1 MRRFC
6 IRAATIL
13 FLLTLLPLA
22 RAQAGGE
29 RLIMKDGS
37 YQIVTKYQIKGD
49 RVRFYSVEREDWEE
63 VPKNLVD
70 WKATAQWNLD
80 HGPEQKGPVVVT
92 NPSDPGQVEAA
103 KIDAEERAARQA
115 ELQRMPFVMSG
126 LRLPNESG
134 VWVLDTFN
142 GQPELAHMTQANGDL
157 NRAYQHSVLPYE
169 AGSQR
174 GSRELVRVEGFAAK
188 VELHVNQP
196 VFYVSLDPPKLP
208 KGAVEPPS
216 LSAAMTVG
224 THGAGSLPDDKR
236 AHSSPDSRYV
246 IVALMVG
253 KNQRTATAAELDA
266 VVSGGAPP
274 VGLTDTTKQVLPGG
288 YWMKVTPK
296 APLLIGEYALVEV
309 LGPKYVNADVWAF
322 GVNPS
327 ANENADVV
335 TKVDYSA
342 H

>member
-1 MRRFC
+1 MKRFC
-6 IRAATIL
+6 IHAVVIL
-13 FLLTLLPLA
+13 FLLALLPLA
-22 RAQAGGE
+22 HAQAGGE

-37 YQIVTKYQIKGD
+37 YQIITKYQVKGD
-49 RVRFYSVEREDWEE
+49 RVRFFSKEREDWEE
-63 VPKNLVD
+63 IPKSMVD

-80 HGPEQKGPVVVT
+80 HGPEQKGPVVVM
-92 NPSDPGQVEAA
+92 NPNDPGQVEAA

-115 ELQRMPFVMSG
+115 EMQRMPFVMPG

-169 AGSQR
+169 AGSKR
-174 GSRELVRVEGFAAK
+174 GSSELVRVEGFTAK
-188 VELHVNQP
+188 VELHVSQP

-208 KGAVEPPS
+208 KGAVEPAS
-216 LSAAMTVG
+216 LSEPMTVD
-224 THGAGSLPDDKR
+224 THGTGSVPDDKHAR
-236 AHSSPDSRYV
+236 SSPDSRYV
-246 IVALMVG
+246 ILALTVG
-253 KNQRTATAAELDA
+253 KNERTATAADLDA
-266 VVSGGAPP
+266 IVSGGAPP
-274 VGLTDTTKQVLPGG
+274 VNMIETEKQVLPGG

-296 APLLIGEYALVEV
+296 SPLLIGQYALVEV

-327 ANENADVV
+327 ANENSDIV
-335 TKVDYSA
+335 TKLDYSG

>member
-6 IRAATIL
+6 TRAAAIV

-37 YQIVTKYQIKGD
+37 YQIITKYQVKGD
-49 RVRFYSVEREDWEE
+49 RVRFFSKERADWEE
-63 VPKNLVD
+63 IPKNLVD
-70 WKATAQWNLD
+70 WKATAQWNFD
-80 HGPEQKGPVVVT
+80 HGPEQKGPVVVA
-92 NPSDPGQVEAA
+92 NPSDPGQVDAA

-115 ELQRMPFVMSG
+115 ELQRMPFVVPG

-169 AGSQR
+169 VGSKSS
-174 GSRELVRVEGFAAK
+174 SRELVRVEGYNAK

-216 LSAAMTVG
+216 LSAAMTVE
-224 THGAGSLPDDKR
+224 THGGGSEPDDKR
-236 AHSSPDSRYV
+236 AHSSPDSRYA
-246 IVALMVG
+246 IVALTVG
-253 KNQRTATAAELDA
+253 KNLRTASAGDLDA
-266 VVSGGAPP
+266 LVSGGAPP
-274 VGLTDTTKQVLPGG
+274 VGMTETTKQVLPGG

-296 APLLIGEYALVEV
+296 SPLLIGQYALVEV

-335 TKVDYSA
+335 SKVNANA